1 MGLAIVQIILNKQ
14 VSTRSPNPL
23 LCHVISENSACRIF
37 SPFASKFPFVVSAD
51 RQISA
56 SPITFGVEII
66 KPKQASKPLN
76 SRVQRLLP
84 PLIAV
89 LPFRC

>member
-37 SPFASKFPFVVSAD
+37 SPFASQFPFVVSD
-51 RQISA
+51 DLQIA
-56 SPITFGVEII
+56 AFPIILGLEII
-66 KPKQASKPLN
+66 KPKQASKPLI
-76 SRVQRLLP
+76 SRVQGLLS
-84 PLIAV
+84 PLLAG